1 MTMNDV
7 NGTTAPQPATET
19 PPAEMPAAA
28 NPGTAPSALSAEE
41 LAELTERAAKAG
53 EAWDRY
59 LRAVA
64 DLDNFRKRA
73 ARERTEAIQHANEA
87 LLRRL
92 LPVLDNFEMA
102 LAAAGPNATVE
113 SLTAG
118 VAMIHS
124 QLRQTLVE
132 SGVEEVNAAGQ
143 VFDPNLHEAVSQL
156 ESADTPEGHV
166 LHQVRKGYRLHG
178 RLLRP
183 ASVVVA
189 RPPVS

>member
-7 NGTTAPQPATET
+7 NGTTAPEPAAGAPAGASPAT
-19 PPAEMPAAA
+19 PPP
-28 NPGTAPSALSAEE
+28 TLSAEE
-41 LAELTERAAKAG
+41 LADLTQRAAKAG

-73 ARERTEAIQHANEA
+73 ARERTEAVQHANEA

-143 VFDPNLHEAVSQL
+143 AFDPNLHEAVSQL

-189 RPPVS
+189 RPPAS